1 MTTRLAVAD
10 PSRGRH
16 TICLAVTPAM
26 KALGIPNRCRI
37 REIPP
42 DIDYMTAVPRMQLY
56 IDYAAEIYGIYL
68 KYISKD
74 DIHVY
79 SIDEAFMDVTDYL
92 PLYDMTARRL
102 GETILDDIYRS
113 LGIRASCG
121 IGTNLYLTKVA
132 LDISAKHAPDFI
144 GELNEES
151 YRKTLWHHRPLTD
164 FWRIGKGT
172 AKKLEGLGIRTMY
185 DITRTEEDLL
195 YRIFGVDAEL
205 LIDHAWGRETV
216 TIADIKAYRP
226 RSNCLSA
233 GQVLPHSY
241 DFESGR
247 LIIKEMTDLLCLEL
261 VEKKLVTK
269 SVTLHIG
276 YDYVL
281 HAAPAHGTAALL
293 EETSADLLIIP
304 AAVALYEKIVDPA
317 LTVRRINL
325 TFNHVVPEEYCQ
337 YNFFTDPEG
346 LEKNRRMQEAVLRI
360 KQKYGKNAIL
370 KGMDLEE
377 HATSRERNTQIGG
390 HRSGV

>member
-1 MTTRLAVAD
+1 MTARLAVAD

-132 LDISAKHAPDFI
+132 LDITAKHAPDFI

-276 YDYVL
+276 YGYAL

-304 AAVALYEKIVDPA
+304 AAVALYEKIVNPA

-390 HRSGV
+390 HRSGI